1 MNHHNKEMRL
11 VMQTFKKCVFACFLV
26 SSLSFADAV
35 CANLCASCANKLE
48 DSTCIQTNSLCHCTA
63 VLDSIQKAQ
72 DSIAAA
78 ENVKR
83 NAIAGSKQLL
93 AYKLMNSCDKAACVR
108 NLYFQDGMFEK
119 IENGKSPVAKSVLI
133 NRMKAMKSET
143 DISQA
148 AVAPKTDNASV
159 IADSA
164 HVLCDTL
171 GPCIASVVFTSA
183 EMAIINMQVIEE
195 PEKPAQDT
203 VPPPTVPEPAE
214 VVNDTSEADSAQ
226 QNTTDSCHKVRQGKF
241 WVTKCEEV
249 PSVTNPAEENPE
261 EQSSPKKQ
269 DIFYTG
275 FALTY
280 GMFDPYDYLG
290 IDGDK
295 FFDFNLEGGFTWLLR
310 WYFYS
315 AGSFQT
321 GLGVFYSYSE
331 YEDDGMLYKYASLH
345 ELTLEFPFTFRLGIP
360 IAKAFAPYAE
370 FSFNIR
376 KPLYGWVDL
385 EVEGYRY
392 STYDWYEYAYDE
404 LSQSDFYSDEDWEF
418 ALWIGGGIEF
428 TRHFAIDF
436 LWLLGE
442 ENAGIAREYDSAW
455 RTSLQFAW

>member
-1 MNHHNKEMRL
+1 MRL
-11 VMQTFKKCVFACFLV
+11 VMQTLKKCVFACLFV

-35 CANLCASCANKLE
+35 CANLCTSCANKLE
-48 DSTCIQTNSLCHCTA
+48 DSTCIQTDSLCHCTA
-63 VLDSIQKAQ
+63 VLDSIQKMQ

-83 NAIAGSKQLL
+83 NAVAGSKQLL
-93 AYKLMNSCDKAACVR
+93 AYKLMNSCDKEACVR
-108 NLYFQDGMFEK
+108 SLYFKDGMFEK
-119 IENGKSPVAKSVLI
+119 IEKGRSPVAKSELI
-133 NRMKAMKSET
+133 NRMKALKSEA

-148 AVAPKTDNASV
+148 EVSPKADNAAV

-183 EMAIINMQVIEE
+183 EMAIINMQVVEE
-195 PEKPAQDT
+195 PDEPAQDT

-249 PSVTNPAEENPE
+249 PSVAKPAEEKSE
-261 EQSSPKKQ
+261 EQPSPKKE

-280 GMFDPYDYLG
+280 GMFEPTYYLG
-290 IDGDK
+290 AEGSGT
-295 FFDFNLEGGFTWLLR
+295 NNREGGFTWLLR

-321 GLGVFYSYSE
+321 GLGLFYSYSE
-331 YEDDGMLYKYASLH
+331 YFEDNPEVTLH
-345 ELTLEFPFTFRLGIP
+345 ELTLEFPFTFRLGLP
-360 IAKAFAPYAE
+360 LAKAFAPYAE
-370 FSFNIR
+370 FSLNVR
-376 KPLYGWVDL
+376 KPLYGWADM

-392 STYDWYEYAYDE
+392 STYDWYEYAYDAYRYAGDE

-418 ALWIGGGIEF
+418 AMWIGGGIEF

>member
-1 MNHHNKEMRL
+1 MNRHNREMRL

-48 DSTCIQTNSLCHCTA
+48 DSTCIQTDSLCHCTA

-83 NAIAGSKQLL
+83 NAVAGSKQLL

-249 PSVTNPAEENPE
+249 PSVTNPAEEKPE
-261 EQSSPKKQ
+261 EQPSPKKE

-280 GMFDPYDYLG
+280 GMFEPTYYLG
-290 IDGDK
+290 AEGSGT
-295 FFDFNLEGGFTWLLR
+295 NNREGGFTWLLR

-321 GLGVFYSYSE
+321 GLGLFYSYSE
-331 YEDDGMLYKYASLH
+331 YFEDNPEVTLH
-345 ELTLEFPFTFRLGIP
+345 ELTLEFPFTFRIGIP
-360 IAKAFAPYAE
+360 MAKAFAPYAE
-370 FSFNIR
+370 FSLNVR
-376 KPLYGWVDL
+376 KPLYGWADM
-385 EVEGYRY
+385 EVEGYR
-392 STYDWYEYAYDE
+392 YDE

-418 ALWIGGGIEF
+418 ALWIGCGIEF

-442 ENAGIAREYDSAW
+442 ENAGIAREYDAAW